1 MPGVQDDLH
10 YSAHLVAAVQP
21 LQLLLSAAVF
31 GVEMPDQQLGAISSS
46 LQGPRPIA
54 GSSDAS
60 PLGLP
65 ETDESLVLG
74 KFRTRSHGSAESIH
88 RTHHPCLGLCGRR
101 PYSAHGGRLSMKH
114 PAAEILKQQ
123 IPLLDY
129 LEGQDWKPVR
139 RIAHGRLMGLCP
151 LHADRKPSFLLD
163 PNKNLFY
170 CYGCGRGGDVIRFA
184 ELYHGVPFG
193 EAISLLRRWSGVDS
207 LLSDVIRFYQVQLH
221 RHPEAA
227 AYLLR
232 RGVRQPE
239 LVEQMRIGYA
249 PGRCLRAWLMSTG
262 YALRDLQQAGVVTLK
277 GFDAFAQRIV
287 FPLDTNLYGR
297 SIGKADP
304 HRFLPGG
311 KGGLY
316 GWEKVRNCRQIVL
329 VEGLFDWVAVW
340 QAGFHNV
347 TCSMGTCLNATQL
360 RQLLDGAS
368 RAVYLAFDSDVNG
381 AGQQAACRI
390 TQHLRAHGVEVFRV
404 ELPQGH
410 DPNSFF
416 VHGGGDACQFQI
428 LLRKASA

>member
-1 MPGVQDDLH
+1 MPAVQDDFH
-10 YSAHLVAAVQP
+10 DSAHLVAAIWP
-21 LQLLLSAAVF
+21 LQLLLPAAVF
-31 GVEMPDQQLGAISSS
+31 GVEMPDRQLGAISSS
-46 LQGPRPIA
+46 LQGPQPIA
-54 GSSDAS
+54 GSSHAS
-60 PLGLP
+60 PVGLP
-65 ETDESLVLG
+65 EADESLVLG
-74 KFRTRSHGSAESIH
+74 KVRACSHGIAEFIQ
-88 RTHHPCLGLCGRR
+88 RTYHPCLGLCGRW
-101 PYSAHGGRLSMKH
+101 PYSAPGGKRSMKH

-139 RIAHGRLMGLCP
+139 PIAGGRLMGLCP

-184 ELYHGVPFG
+184 ELYHGVPFA
-193 EAISLLRRWSGVDS
+193 EAIALLRRWSGVDS
-207 LLSDVIRFYQVQLH
+207 LLSDVIKFYQVQLH

-227 AYLLR
+227 AYLLQ

-262 YALRDLQQAGVVTLK
+262 YALRDLQQAGVVTLE
-277 GFDAFAQRIV
+277 GFDAFAHRIV

-316 GWEKVRNCRQIVL
+316 GWEKVRNRREIVL
-329 VEGLFDWVAVW
+329 VEGLFDWAVLW
-340 QAGFHNV
+340 QAGFRNI
-347 TCSMGTCLNATQL
+347 TCSFGTCLNAAQL
-360 RQLLDGAS
+360 HQLCDGAL
-368 RAVYLAFDSDVNG
+368 RTVYLAFDSDHNG
-381 AGQQAACRI
+381 SGQRAARQLAQRLWTHRI
-390 TQHLRAHGVEVFRV
+390 EAFPVD
-404 ELPQGH
+404 LPDGH
-410 DPNSFF
+410 DPNSYF
-416 VHGGGDACQFQI
+416 VHGGGDAHQFQA
-428 LLRKASA
+428 LLNRARS

>member
-1 MPGVQDDLH
+1 
-10 YSAHLVAAVQP
+10 
-21 LQLLLSAAVF
+21 
-31 GVEMPDQQLGAISSS
+31 
-46 LQGPRPIA
+46 
-54 GSSDAS
+54 
-60 PLGLP
+60 
-65 ETDESLVLG
+65 
-74 KFRTRSHGSAESIH
+74 
-88 RTHHPCLGLCGRR
+88 
-101 PYSAHGGRLSMKH
+101 MKY

-129 LEGQDWKPVR
+129 VEGQDWKPVR
-139 RIAHGRLMGLCP
+139 RIAGGRLVGLCP

-163 PNKNLFY
+163 PNKDLFY

-184 ELYHGVPFG
+184 ELYHGVPFA
-193 EAISLLRRWSGVDS
+193 EAIALLRRWSGTDS

-221 RHPEAA
+221 RHPEASS
-227 AYLLR
+227 YLLQ

-262 YALRDLQQAGVVTLK
+262 YALRDLQQAGVVTLE
-277 GFDAFAQRIV
+277 GFDAFAHRIV

-316 GWEKVRNCRQIVL
+316 EWEKVRGCRQIVL
-329 VEGLFDWVAVW
+329 VEGLFDWTAVW
-340 QAGFHNV
+340 QAGLRNV
-347 TCSMGTCLNATQL
+347 TCSLGTCLNATQL

-390 TQHLRAHGVEVFRV
+390 AQHLRAHGVEAFRV
-404 ELPQGH
+404 EMPQGH

-416 VHGGGDACQFQI
+416 VHDGGDACQFQE